1 MPSPAEF
8 KDLLAPAAAVAA
20 GGYLL
25 GAIPFGFLVARAR
38 GVNIFEVGSKSP
50 GATNVRRVLGSGPG
64 NVVFALDALKG
75 GAAAALPLLLALLQS
90 GAAAA
95 SGQGEPGAVASALG
109 IGGILG
115 YVGLAFAMT
124 GHSYSC
130 FTGFRGGKGVA
141 TAAGG
146 LLVLMPYALAVA
158 GAVWAVVFFASRFVS
173 LASILAA
180 VSLPLAA
187 ALLHGGA
194 VAVTVTA
201 LIALFVVVRHRS
213 NIVRLLSGTENRFE
227 RRKPDD
233 REDGE

>member
-90 GAAAA
+90 GAVSA
-95 SGQGEPGAVASALG
+95 SGQGAGAVASALG

-233 REDGE
+233 REDDE